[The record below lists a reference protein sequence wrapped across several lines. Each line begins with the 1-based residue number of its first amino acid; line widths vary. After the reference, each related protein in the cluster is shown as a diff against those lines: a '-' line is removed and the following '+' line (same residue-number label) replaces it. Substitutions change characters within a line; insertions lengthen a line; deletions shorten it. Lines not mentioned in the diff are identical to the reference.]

1 MNLTSI
7 QHLSSVFF
15 HYRPKAFYFFYIVV
29 IFIACPSFA
38 HAHGFANFAQG
49 AKATAMGGAFTAIAD
64 DPTASYYNPAGIAYL
79 PDTQALFGT
88 TVFTSWDAKFES
100 DGNSGMPG
108 VNKGDTFSLDGETS
122 VLPSLHL
129 THSFPGGISVGLSGY
144 SMWGQKNEWPDDW
157 EGRFAPGGLEAE
169 IGSFR
174 AQGVVAYAPNDV
186 VSVAGGIF
194 QEWLE
199 LSMRQNVWAQMLATE
214 FDYSVE
220 GSASGTG
227 WIAGV
232 LFRPAENISFGASY
246 RSRVRHEFDGLDISI
261 SPDIPLFGIDDTQG
275 SLDFT
280 TPAVLNLGVA
290 FTWKKLTISFDAY
303 WTEWSEQDELHIEFD
318 RPIFG
323 NTDSRLEKNWND
335 TWTYGIGVEYAY
347 SDMLQ
352 FRAGYIYDESPVPSD
367 TLDPMVFSGDSQLF
381 CLGLGLKQGNF
392 HCDASY
398 SRLISDG
405 RTFDNA
411 AGDFPNPGG
420 QRVVGEFRDSSCDM
434 FVLNLS
440 YRF

>member
-1 MNLTSI
+1 MNLI
-7 QHLSSVFF
+7 LNIIFEKYLSCYRRIRFKFF
-15 HYRPKAFYFFYIVV
+15 HVSLFFL
-29 IFIACPSFA
+29 IFPSFA

-49 AKATAMGGAFTAIAD
+49 AKATAMGGAFTAIVD
-64 DPTASYYNPAGIAYL
+64 DPTANYYNPAGIAYL
-79 PDTQALFGT
+79 PDTQALVGT
-88 TVFTSWDAKFES
+88 TVFTSWDAEFES

-108 VNKGDTFSLDGETS
+108 VDNGDTFSLDGVTS

-129 THSFPGGISVGLSGY
+129 THSFPEGISIGLSGY

-174 AQGVVAYAPNDV
+174 AQGVVAYAPNDFF
-186 VSVAGGIF
+186 SVAGGIF
-194 QEWLE
+194 QEWIE

-220 GSASGTG
+220 GSSSGTG
-227 WIAGV
+227 WTAGV
-232 LFRPAENISFGASY
+232 LFRPAESISFGASY
-246 RSRVRHEFDGLDISI
+246 RSRVRHTFDALDIGI
-261 SPDIPLFGIDDTQG
+261 SPDIPVFGIDDTEG

-290 FTWKKLTISFDAY
+290 WTWKKLTFSFDAY
-303 WTEWSEQDELHIEFD
+303 WTEWSEQDVLDIEFD

-323 NTDSRLEKNWND
+323 NAGSRLEKNWED
-335 TWTYGIGVEYAY
+335 SWTYGFGIEYAH
-347 SDMLQ
+347 SDMLK

-381 CLGLGLKQGNF
+381 CLGLGLGNGACQF
-392 HCDASY
+392 DVSY
-398 SRLISDG
+398 SRLMSAG
-405 RTFDNA
+405 RNFDNA

-420 QRVVGEFRDSSCDM
+420 QRVVGEFGDSSCDI
-434 FVLNLS
+434 FVVNLS